1 MDMEK
6 EQPQPGRGV
15 YILPNL
21 FTTASLFAGF
31 FGMLLAVRGNIEA
44 CAIAILFSA
53 VMDGLDGKVA
63 RLTNSASEFGV
74 QYDSLADLVAFGLA
88 PAMLLWQWELHD
100 FNRMGIAA
108 AFIYAACGA
117 LRLARFNVSTAAT
130 GKRFFIG
137 LPIPAGGCTIVTFVF
152 FAGMFPDGFQPIKP
166 YLALLLAVGVGVL
179 MVSRVRY
186 FSFKEYDFLRAHPIR
201 TMLVFLLILSSVV
214 SFPRVMGFVLCAV
227 YIAGGIL
234 YTFVILPRRDRQLLR
249 ALSPQSD

>member
-1 MDMEK
+1 MVWAG
-6 EQPQPGRGV
+6 QGR
-15 YILPNL
+15 
-21 FTTASLFAGF
+21 F
-31 FGMLLAVRGNIEA
+31 EA
-44 CAIAILFSA
+44 ACMAILLSA

-63 RLTNSASEFGV
+63 RLTNTASEFGV
-74 QYDSLADLVAFGLA
+74 QYDSLSDLVAFGLA

-100 FNRMGIAA
+100 LNRMGIAA

-137 LPIPAGGCTIVTFVF
+137 LPIPAGGCTVVTFVF
-152 FAGMFPDGFQPIKP
+152 FAGLFPEMLQPAKP
-166 YLALLLAVGVGVL
+166 YLALLLAVGVGIL

-201 TMLVFLLILSSVV
+201 TMLAFLLVLATVI
-214 SFPRVMGFVLCAV
+214 SFPRVMGFMLCAV
-227 YIAGGIL
+227 YIAGGL
-234 YTFVILPRRDRQLLR
+234 VYTLVILPRRDRQLLR